1 MRGTLVGLAGTVALL
16 MAPAAGRAADPFEA
30 QVRNLAHPRYAER
43 EKAARDLEKAGEPA
57 LKALKTAMASG
68 DEEVR
73 ARAAAVVAKIERTI
87 RSQRLLVAPKVA
99 LKFDKTP
106 LNHAVEEVARKTG
119 LRFVLDGPRVTDV
132 KRPVTLDTGEVPLW
146 ESVQAFCAAAGLA
159 EVEEPAPAPSADREI
174 AFRAQRQLVI
184 KSYVRG
190 AEPLGASMIRLGDG
204 KPELPAAVGNALRV
218 RTLPAAYGQN
228 KYDDVKG
235 EVTFHLDVDAV
246 PGLNL
251 QEIIGIDVRRATA
264 EDARVLAS
272 AYPAPEGLSGFY
284 DQVFVGQQ
292 VVIINGEL
300 MAGGASGIG
309 PHYPVTL
316 KTGGL
321 RPKRLAELEGVV
333 VARVV
338 TPPEPILT
346 ATDLLGKGVGKTFQG
361 DGLSCQV
368 RAVEGPAE
376 QAPIPRAIRPAGEQP
391 TKASDPA
398 ALASVQVR
406 LTTTAEAANEI
417 LNIPVAIK
425 GRVRPFVRIN
435 RRGGEQSVN
444 LPEFQVRDADG
455 KSLRVTSTRLMNMS
469 FDGTGVTQDV
479 QLTFE
484 KPAKGSEV
492 VSLTLA
498 GRRVAIVELPFVLK
512 NVPLP

>member
-16 MAPAAGRAADPFEA
+16 MAPTAGRAADPFEA

-43 EKAARDLEKAGEPA
+43 EKAARELEKAGEPA
-57 LKALKTAMASG
+57 LKALKAAMASA

-73 ARAAAVVAKIERTI
+73 VRAAAVVAKIERTI
-87 RSQRLLVAPKVA
+87 RSQRLLIAPKVA

-106 LNHAVEEVARKTG
+106 LHQAVPEVARKTG
-119 LRFVLDGPRVTDV
+119 LRIVLEDSKVTDA

-146 ESVQAFCAAAGLA
+146 EAVQAFYAAAGLA
-159 EVEEPAPAPSADREI
+159 EIEDPAPAQAAEREL
-174 AFRAQRQLVI
+174 AMRAGRQLVI
-184 KSYVRG
+184 RSYARG
-190 AEPLGASMIRLGDG
+190 GELPGASMIRLGDG
-204 KPELPAAVGNALRV
+204 KPDLPAALGNALRV
-218 RTLPAAYGQN
+218 RALPAAYGQN

-235 EVTFHLDVDAV
+235 EVTLHLDVDAV
-246 PGLNL
+246 PALHL
-251 QEIIGIDVRRATA
+251 QEVIGIDVRSATA
-264 EDARVLAS
+264 EDARALAP

-292 VVIINGEL
+292 LVIINGEL
-300 MAGGASGIG
+300 MAGGAGGIG
-309 PHYPVTL
+309 QYHPVTL
-316 KTGGL
+316 KSGGL
-321 RPKRLAELEGVV
+321 RPKQLAELKGVV

-338 TPPEPILT
+338 APSEPIMT
-346 ATDLLGKGVGKTFQG
+346 AQGLLGKGVGQTFQG

-368 RAVEGPAE
+368 QSVGGPAE
-376 QAPIPRAIRPAGEQP
+376 PAPIPRALPPVGGQP
-391 TKASDPA
+391 PMAPEPA

-406 LTTTAEAANEI
+406 LVTSAEAANEI

-435 RRGGEQSVN
+435 RRGTEPPGN
-444 LPEFQVRDADG
+444 LPEFQLRDADG
-455 KSLRVTSTRLMNMS
+455 KTLRVTNTRLINMS
-469 FDGTGVTQDV
+469 FDGNTVTQDV

-484 KPAKGSEV
+484 KPAKGSEG

-498 GRRVAIVELPFVLK
+498 ARRMAVVELPFVLK